1 MVFFNKRIVLLD
13 KNSGVYFQQ
22 LELYIIIFF
31 IFVLSN
37 ETYIRSA
44 AEQLIRDN
52 LRQTSVTK
60 RGFCP
65 LFY

>member
-1 MVFFNKRIVLLD
+1 MD

-31 IFVLSN
+31 IFLLSN

-44 AEQLIRDN
+44 TEQLIRDN
-52 LRQTSVTK
+52 LTPTSVTK
-60 RGFCP
+60 R
-65 LFY
+65 